1 MGDSASK
8 IGGIDNIIDIFL
20 PDKIPGYDD
29 IIDDF
34 ISTYDDIFE
43 FIRQGIEIVKTLYD
57 VFEDIGDLIVYFIF
71 STPFFIYLSFNIY
84 TLSILV

>member
-1 MGDSASK
+1 MGDSVSK
-8 IGGIDNIIDIFL
+8 IGGIDLFL
-20 PDKIPGYDD
+20 PDNIIPGYDD
-29 IIDDF
+29 IIDEF
-34 ISTYDDIFE
+34 ISSIDDIIQ
-43 FIRQGIEIVKTLYD
+43 FIRQGIELLKTLYD

>member
-1 MGDSASK
+1 MGDSVSK
-8 IGGIDNIIDIFL
+8 IGGADNIIDVFFL
-20 PDKIPGYDD
+20 PDIPGYDD
-29 IIDDF
+29 II
-34 ISTYDDIFE
+34 STYDDIIQ
-43 FIRQGIEIVKTLYD
+43 FIRQSIEIFKTLYD